1 MVTIRISD
9 PLGLMATHTM
19 AVFAATSMGA
29 VEVASATSFPQDPDP
44 TLATSLASSA
54 IPVVEQVLPTMRAQA
69 MAPLPSPMPPQNP
82 HRTGLEKA
90 IQGPIAAQGQDRETP
105 FRCLLEIPT
114 AVATMVNRAPQK
126 SRKPGL
132 RRVPTGPT
140 RIQIGIQIGIR
151 ADLEVGLTPL
161 PRETMFHPAR
171 REGEATPDRLHR
183 VPHLLDSPLD
193 AQGEAADSTP
203 PSFRCVP
210 SSSGCPLRAS
220 HWGPPSFPLRPK
232 AFLM

>member
-44 TLATSLASSA
+44 TLAISQASSA
-54 IPVVEQVLPTMRAQA
+54 TPVVEQVLPTMRAQV

-82 HRTGLEKA
+82 LRTELEKVL
-90 IQGPIAAQGQDRETP
+90 QGPIAAQDQGRGTP

-114 AVATMVNRAPQK
+114 VAATMVDRAPQK
-126 SRKPGL
+126 SRKPDL
-132 RRVPTGPT
+132 RPGPTGPT
-140 RIQIGIQIGIR
+140 RIQIGIR
-151 ADLEVGLTPL
+151 ADLEVGLTL
-161 PRETMFHPAR
+161 RPRETTHRPAR
-171 REGEATPDRLHR
+171 REGEATPDPLHR

-193 AQGEAADSTP
+193 AQGEAADSHS

-220 HWGPPSFPLRPK
+220 HWGFPSFPLRPK
-232 AFLM
+232 AFLT

>member
-44 TLATSLASSA
+44 TLATSQASSTT
-54 IPVVEQVLPTMRAQA
+54 PVAAQVSLAMWAQA

-82 HRTGLEKA
+82 LRTELERA
-90 IQGPIAAQGQDRETP
+90 LQGPIAAQDQGRGTP
-105 FRCLLEIPT
+105 FLCLQEIPT
-114 AVATMVNRAPQK
+114 VAVTMADRAPQK
-126 SRKPGL
+126 SRKSDL

-140 RIQIGIQIGIR
+140 RIQIGIQIGTR
-151 ADLEVGLTPL
+151 ADLEVGSTPR
-161 PRETMFHPAR
+161 PRETTLHPAR

-183 VPHLLDSPLD
+183 VLHLLDSPLD
-193 AQGEAADSTP
+193 AQGEAADSP
-203 PSFRCVP
+203 PPPFRCVP
-210 SSSGCPLRAS
+210 SSSGCPLHAW
-220 HWGPPSFPLRPK
+220 HWGSPFFPLRHK